1 MEKFSTLTAV
11 ALPLDMANV
20 DTDQIMPTRFMSR
33 ARKEGFSQQLL
44 YNLRFDAQGQ
54 AKPGLLFD
62 DAAYA
67 GSAIL
72 IAGDNFGSGSSRESA
87 VWALADYGLR
97 AIVAPGFGDMFIN
110 NCFKNGVLP
119 VKQAQADVT
128 LLLDYF
134 TTNPGATMTIDLS
147 KQTVTAMADFSRHF
161 DINPF
166 RKLLLQEGTD
176 DIDFTLR
183 QEEAIA
189 HFEKNYERELPWTTL
204 K

>member
-1 MEKFSTLTAV
+1 MEKFTTLTAV

-33 ARKEGFSQQLL
+33 ARKEGFSRQLL
-44 YNLRFDAQGQ
+44 YNLRFDAEGNP
-54 AKPGLLFD
+54 KPGLLFD

-87 VWALADYGLR
+87 VWALADYGLK

-119 VKQAQADVT
+119 IKLAQADVT
-128 LLLDYF
+128 ALMAYF
-134 TTNPGATMTIDLS
+134 TQNPGAAMTIDLAN
-147 KQTVTAMADFSRHF
+147 QTVTAMADFSQRF

-189 HFEKNYERELPWTTL
+189 HFEQNYERELPWTTL